1 MILEKISIHNFR
13 QFKGFQKMSFSK
25 KNESN
30 ITLILGDNTSGK
42 STLLQ
47 SFLWCLY
54 GKIEFESKE
63 QLCNLEKIN
72 EMSEGEVTNVEVRI
86 TLAHQGIRYE
96 IHRVQ
101 KVEKHQEV
109 GRLQGNSVLSINERT
124 ELGET
129 VHVK

>member
-1 MILEKISIHNFR
+1 MIIKNLSLRNFR
-13 QFKGFQKMSFSK
+13 QFKNTPKIKFS
-25 KNESN
+25 NIMGSN

-124 ELGET
+124 EL
-129 VHVK
+129 